1 MDSMWR
7 QATWWP
13 SRYSSAP
20 SAEFQRGGGQHKSKH
35 APLQV
40 LDRARLREDNMMQQ
54 IKREIAILRDLHHPN
69 VVDLKEVMGSRDKI
83 YMVLEYA
90 LVFACALGKGRPMPL
105 MLSGYEQ
112 W

>member
-13 SRYSSAP
+13 LRYSLAP
-20 SAEFQRGGGQHKSKH
+20 SAEFQRVGGQHKSKH

-90 LVFACALGKGRPMPL
+90 LVIACAPGKGPPL
-105 MLSGYEQ
+105 PLVLFGYEQ